1 MEGMNG
7 YLIAINALAE
17 KVDQLTNEL
26 KLEGYFKNEY
36 REEINKRDAQIAK
49 LMDETE
55 KLMKEN
61 EKLMKK
67 INAVETYIEK
77 EV

>member
-17 KVDQLTNEL
+17 KVDHLTNEL
-26 KLEGYFKNEY
+26 QIERYYKEEYKNQIEK
-36 REEINKRDAQIAK
+36 REAKIAE
-49 LMDETE
+49 L
-55 KLMKEN
+55 LAEN